1 MVPTE
6 EQLSQVADMKY
17 GSPGLA
23 GWGPR
28 LRRRFGYHTPDDW
41 YEAVLANLVGPGTAW
56 LDVGCGRDILPF
68 SPAGSRRLADACL
81 SLTGVDPSDNID
93 ENPYLQHRAKCR
105 LEEFATE
112 ERFDLITL
120 RMVVE
125 HITNPEAATA
135 ALSRLCKSGGRVL
148 IYTVDKWSPV
158 SLVSAMTPL
167 SFHHRVKHLLWEGEE
182 KDTFPTAYL
191 MNTRRRLQALMAN
204 AGFKEERFLVLS
216 DTRTTNRFKLLN
228 VMELATWR
236 ALRAVGVDYPERCL
250 LGLYVRQEDK
260 PR

>member
-6 EQLSQVADMKY
+6 EQLSQVAELKY
-17 GSPGLA
+17 GSLDQA

-28 LRRRFGYHTPDDW
+28 LRRDFGYHTPDDW
-41 YEAVLANLVGPGTAW
+41 YEAVLSNLVSPATAW
-56 LDVGCGRDILPF
+56 LDVGCGRDLLPF
-68 SPAGSRRLADACL
+68 SPAGSRRLADNCL

-93 ENPYLQHRAKCR
+93 ENPYLQHRAKCS
-105 LEEFATE
+105 LEDFVTD

-125 HITNPEAATA
+125 HITHPELATA
-135 ALSRLCKSGGRVL
+135 ALSRLCKAGGRVL

-158 SLVSAMTPL
+158 SLVSAITPL
-167 SFHHRVKHLLWEGEE
+167 SFHHRVKRLLWEGEE

-191 MNTRRRLQALMAN
+191 MNTRRRLADLMSA
-204 AGFKEERFLVLS
+204 AGFKEEGFLILS

-228 VMELATWR
+228 ILELAAWR
-236 ALRAVGVDYPERCL
+236 ALQAVGVHYPERCL
-250 LGLYVRQEDK
+250 LGIYRKES
-260 PR
+260 